1 MDGSI
6 HFQTVTVQASGLN
19 TISQLIT
26 DASWTCSVTAQM
38 NAVLVFQILTIE
50 DALLYRSIIQ
60 KLLLD
65 QSNLPQSA
73 PVKYHLMEMKRI
85 QHQLKMIL
93 ISKLLPTPVKS
104 SPSGTIT

>member
-6 HFQTVTVQASGLN
+6 HFQTVTMQASGLN

-26 DASWTCSVTAQM
+26 DASWTCSAPQM

-60 KLLLD
+60 KFLLD